1 MNINLIK
8 FSELDASKWKN
19 GITYQ
24 YYIFPNNANYQNK
37 DFLFRISS
45 ATIDNIPSEF
55 TNFIGYYRYL
65 AMLDNNLDLK
75 INNRE
80 VHLEPNQLI
89 EFKSEDSVVSYS
101 KGNDFNLMIKEDIQ
115 DYNIV
120 IDKGFFVLKDDF
132 IILYALNNSTIHVNN
147 NQYILEQKDC
157 LVIENI
163 ENESFDLICSN
174 NLIISRI
181 NLVHHSFF

>member
-75 INNRE
+75 NCLRQLDQ
-80 VHLEPNQLI
+80 HLQLYHQ
-89 EFKSEDSVVSYS
+89 KTRDPSVSSSCTYLLH
-101 KGNDFNLMIKEDIQ
+101 D
-115 DYNIV
+115 
-120 IDKGFFVLKDDF
+120 
-132 IILYALNNSTIHVNN
+132 
-147 NQYILEQKDC
+147 
-157 LVIENI
+157 
-163 ENESFDLICSN
+163 
-174 NLIISRI
+174 
-181 NLVHHSFF
+181 